1 MVAALV
7 VIGALALLALVGVG
21 YVLFVALPK
30 AGDGMTRLGN
40 GLEELSIRFQNF
52 ANFMAQ
58 KLG

>member
-1 MVAALV
+1 MVAAMI

-30 AGDGMTRLGN
+30 MAEGLKHAGTGLQELG
-40 GLEELSIRFQNF
+40 IRFQNF

>member
-1 MVAALV
+1 MVAAMI

-21 YVLFVALPK
+21 YVLLVALPK
-30 AGDGMTRLGN
+30 LGDGMTGLSN
-40 GLEELSIRFQNF
+40 GLEELSARFQNF